1 MHTPPTNPGKPT
13 FDAASAAAR
22 RGWLATAAMVLGLG
36 VGYGTGIVHFLR
48 YLVPLRRSK
57 KREMFIGTLADFP
70 VGTSKTVRDPR
81 GQEIAVTRIAATDAT
96 AGASAGGGVAS
107 NGPQVATASG
117 PTSAPA
123 ITGASFRALSTKCP
137 HLGCKAHWEEGAQR
151 FRCPCHEG
159 IFDKEGRAISGPPA
173 AEGKNLGTYDVRVDA
188 RSGWVFV
195 MVNEETRYGA

>member
-1 MHTPPTNPGKPT
+1 MHTPPTNSGKPT
-13 FDAASAAAR
+13 LDAAGAESR
-22 RGWLATAAMVLGLG
+22 RGWLTTAAMVLGLG

-48 YLVPLRRSK
+48 YLVPMRRSK

-81 GQEIAVTRIAATDAT
+81 GQEIAVTRIAATDT
-96 AGASAGGGVAS
+96 PDGGTTGNGVLS
-107 NGPQVATASG
+107 NGPAWAAASG
-117 PTSAPA
+117 PISAPVV
-123 ITGASFRALSTKCP
+123 TGASFRALSTQCP

-195 MVNEETRYGA
+195 MVSEETRYGA